1 MKMKRLIFAGLLL
14 VSGLTIASAQVKLS
28 FNPEKGKK
36 YEYQTEMIQNMKQNF
51 MGQEVPMEMEM
62 STTYL
67 MEVKDKK
74 PQEIHVQLTY
84 QDLTYIV
91 TSPMMKMGYDSKN
104 PVENPSQMDNN
115 LSKMFSKMLNTS
127 FMAVVAPDGSVK
139 SVTGMDAI
147 SESMTNALTNDG
159 QMAAQMG
166 AQMKQQFSDEA
177 MKKMFEQSFKIYPDN
192 AVKKGDSWNME
203 NAISTAANNMN
214 MNTNI
219 KTKYTLKEVS
229 KNMATVAV
237 EGEIEIIFPE
247 NMEGRLAGTQTGTMI
262 IDTKSGLPATSDVS
276 QNMKGVIKAQGMEI
290 QMEMTSKAK
299 SSTKEVK

>member
-1 MKMKRLIFAGLLL
+1 MKMKRLVLAGLFL

-36 YEYQTEMIQNMKQNF
+36 YEYQTEMVQNLKQNV
-51 MGQEVPMEMEM
+51 MGQEIQVETEM
-62 STTYL
+62 SFNYL
-67 MEVKDKK
+67 MEVKDKT
-74 PQEIHVQLTY
+74 PQEIHLQFTY
-84 QDLTYIV
+84 RDVSFIV
-91 TSPMMKMGYDSKN
+91 SSPMMKMGYDSKN
-104 PVENPSQMDNN
+104 PVENPSEMDNN
-115 LSKMFSKMLNTS
+115 LSKMFSKMLNAS

-159 QMAAQMG
+159 QAAAQMG
-166 AQMKQQFSDEA
+166 AQMKLQFSDDA
-177 MKKMFEQSFKIYPDN
+177 LKKMFEQSFKTYPDK

-203 NAISTAANNMN
+203 NAISTTTNNMN

-237 EGEIEIIFPE
+237 EGELEIIFPE
-247 NMEGRLAGTQTGTMI
+247 NIEGTLAGTQTGTI
-262 IDTKSGLPATSDVS
+262 LIDTKAGLPVTSDIS
-276 QNMKGVIKAQGMEI
+276 QNMNGVIKMQGMEI
-290 QMEMTSKAK
+290 QMETNTKMK
-299 SSTKEVK
+299 STTKEVK